1 MSAKISNAISKIEK
15 STLLLLGN
23 DMRKY
28 RHWRKITPT
37 GTVEKAWKK
46 VGKYLLDILDELQKE
61 SEDE

>member
-37 GTVEKAWKK
+37 GTVKKAWKGICK
-46 VGKYLLDILDELQKE
+46 HLIDILDELQKE
-61 SEDE
+61 SEEE